1 MRFYEGGLKGLIIV
15 EPDVFTDARGFFFE
29 TYHAK
34 KYREG
39 GITEVFVQDNI
50 SRSVRGTLRG
60 LHYQLPRA
68 QGKLVAVVDG
78 TVFDVAVDI
87 RKDSPTFGQ
96 WFGIELS
103 AENKRQMYI
112 PPGFAHG
119 FCVLSDTAS
128 MTYKCTDFYSPKD
141 ERGIIWNDQTIGISW
156 PVTQPLVS
164 PKDQSYKSLKEMSA
178 ELPEL

>member
-15 EPDVFTDARGFFFE
+15 EPDVFSDARGFFFE
-29 TYHAK
+29 TYHAQ

-39 GITEVFVQDNI
+39 GIAEIFVQDNI

-60 LHYQLPRA
+60 LHYQLEHA

-87 RKDSPTFGQ
+87 RKGSPSFGK

-103 AENKRQMYI
+103 AANKRQMYI

-119 FCVLSDTAS
+119 FCVLSETAS
-128 MTYKCTDFYSPKD
+128 MTYKCTDFYSPRD
-141 ERGIIWNDQTIGISW
+141 ERGIIWNDPTIAIAW
-156 PVTQPLVS
+156 PVTQPLLS
-164 PKDQSYKSLKEMSA
+164 PKDQAYKSLKDMEA
-178 ELPEL
+178 ELPSY